1 MSLVRICPE
10 HTTKILWLTTHSYGH
25 VRPLRSLASGLSNLG
40 YRNMTFI
47 TGATFRP
54 GIEAI
59 DNVTFVP
66 LKGLAEY
73 DPDNL
78 SATFPERASQPL
90 DETLA
95 LWDIEHI
102 FFGAL
107 HDQFE
112 VLRDVIE
119 SPELRNKRVVVVSD
133 WLVTGTLPI
142 SLNSPRVRQVP
153 VIALG
158 HSVFFGLSK
167 DCAPFGLGLPPQ
179 SEEQNL
185 KLNAKTKEMFRQV
198 YAGAK
203 EIMSRYECPNGL
215 EHEFVVEDMITSADR
230 FFQLCVPQLEYPRS
244 DLPPNVEFTG
254 ALLGK
259 NDNKSEPEWF
269 DSFVRQGDERS
280 LVVVTS
286 GTAASADV
294 EQLIMPTIEACSSLP
309 VRVVVCAVNVHPPK
323 DTPMPENVKVARWIP
338 FEELFKHA
346 SLVVSNGGFGGIT
359 QAFAAG
365 VPMVLAGVTEDNMET
380 TARAAMTGAAINLQ
394 TQTPSVE
401 QVKHAIETMTARPD
415 YKERALELKEA
426 YASYDT
432 LGIIE
437 SAVRVTAKA

>member
-1 MSLVRICPE
+1 
-10 HTTKILWLTTHSYGH
+10 
-25 VRPLRSLASGLSNLG
+25 
-40 YRNMTFI
+40 MTFI
-47 TGATFRP
+47 TGTTFRQ

-59 DNVTFVP
+59 DNVKFVS

-78 SATFPERASQPL
+78 AATFPERASQPL

-119 SPELRNKRVVVVSD
+119 SHELRNKRVVIVSD

-142 SLNSPRVRQVP
+142 SLNSPHVRQVP
-153 VIALG
+153 VIAMG

-179 SEEQNL
+179 SEERNL
-185 KLNAKTKEMFRQV
+185 ALNAKTKEMFGKV

-203 EIMSRYECPNGL
+203 EIMARYECPGGL

-244 DLPPNVEFTG
+244 DLPSNVEFTG

-259 NDNKSEPEWF
+259 NDTKSEPEWF
-269 DSFVRQGDERS
+269 DSFVRQDDGRP

-294 EQLIMPTIEACSSLP
+294 TQLIMPTIEACRSLP

-323 DTPMPENVKVARWIP
+323 DTPIPENVKVAEWIP

-365 VPMVLAGVTEDNMET
+365 VPMVLAGVTEDKMET

-401 QVKHAIETMTARPD
+401 QVKHAIETMTAKAD
-415 YKERALELKEA
+415 YKEKALELKQA

-437 SAVRVTAKA
+437 SALRVTVKA

>member
-1 MSLVRICPE
+1 MAGINGFQNDIHVVFISCPF
-10 HTTKILWLTTHSYGH
+10 YGH
-25 VRPLRSLASGLSNLG
+25 VRPLRSLASGLSDLG

-47 TGATFRP
+47 TGTTFRQ

-59 DNVTFVP
+59 NNVNFVP

-78 SATFPERASQPL
+78 SATFPERALQPL

-112 VLRDVIE
+112 VLKDVIS
-119 SPELRNKRVVVVSD
+119 SPELRDKRVVVVAD

-142 SLNSPRVRQVP
+142 SLKSPHVRQVP
-153 VIALG
+153 IIAIG

-167 DCAPFGLGLPPQ
+167 DCAPFGMGLPPQ
-179 SEEQNL
+179 SKERNL
-185 KLNAKTKEMFRQV
+185 ELNAKTKRMFGKV

-203 EIMSRYECPNGL
+203 KTMARYGCPSGL
-215 EHEFVVEDMITSADR
+215 KHEFVVEDMIYSADR

-259 NDNKSEPEWF
+259 NDNKSEPDWF
-269 DSFVRQGDERS
+269 NSFVRGYDERP

-294 EQLIMPTIEACSSLP
+294 EQLIMPTIEACRSLP

-323 DTPMPENVKVARWIP
+323 DYPMPENVKIARWIP

-365 VPMVLAGVTEDNMET
+365 VPMVLAGVTEDKMET
-380 TARAAMTGAAINLQ
+380 TARAAMTGAAINLR

-401 QVKHAIETMTARPD
+401 QVKQAIETTTSGNS
-415 YKERALELKEA
+415 YQEKALVLKQA

-437 SAVRVTAKA
+437 NAVRVTAKA

>member
-1 MSLVRICPE
+1 
-10 HTTKILWLTTHSYGH
+10 
-25 VRPLRSLASGLSNLG
+25 
-40 YRNMTFI
+40 MTFI
-47 TGATFRP
+47 TGNTFLQ

-59 DNVTFVP
+59 NNVTFVP
-66 LKGLAEY
+66 LKGLAGY

-78 SATFPERASQPL
+78 SATFPDRALQPQ

-119 SPELRNKRVVVVSD
+119 APELRSKRVVVVAD
-133 WLVTGTLPI
+133 WLVTGSLPI
-142 SLNSPRVRQVP
+142 SLKSPHVRQVP
-153 VIALG
+153 VIAIG
-158 HSVFFGLSK
+158 HSVYLGLSK
-167 DCAPFGLGLPPQ
+167 DCAPFGMGLPPQ
-179 SEEQNL
+179 SEERNL
-185 KLNAKTKEMFRQV
+185 ELNAKTKDMFGKV
-198 YAGAK
+198 FAGAK
-203 EIMSRYECPNGL
+203 EIMARYECPNGL
-215 EHEFVVEDMITSADR
+215 AHEFVVEDMIYSADR

-244 DLPPNVEFTG
+244 DLPPNVKFTG

-259 NDNKSEPEWF
+259 NDSKSEPDWF
-269 DSFVRQGDERS
+269 GSFVRGDHERP

-294 EQLIMPTIEACSSLP
+294 EQLITPTIEACRSLP
-309 VRVVVCAVNVHPPK
+309 VRVVVCAVNLHLPK
-323 DTPMPENVKVARWIP
+323 DVQMPENVKIAKWIP

-365 VPMVLAGVTEDNMET
+365 VPMVVAGVTEDKMET

-401 QVKHAIETMTARPD
+401 QVKQAIETMTSETS
-415 YKERALELKEA
+415 YQEKALELKQA

>member
-1 MSLVRICPE
+1 MAGINGLQNDIHVVLISCPF
-10 HTTKILWLTTHSYGH
+10 YGH

-47 TGATFRP
+47 TGTTFRQ

-59 DNVTFVP
+59 NNVNFVP

-78 SATFPERASQPL
+78 SATFPDRALQPL

-112 VLRDVIE
+112 VLRDVIS
-119 SPELRNKRVVVVSD
+119 SPELRDKRVVVVAD

-142 SLNSPRVRQVP
+142 SLKSPHVRHVP
-153 VIALG
+153 VIAIG
-158 HSVFFGLSK
+158 HSVYFGLSK

-179 SEEQNL
+179 SKERNL
-185 KLNAKTKEMFRQV
+185 ELNAMTREMFSKV
-198 YAGAK
+198 FAGAK
-203 EIMSRYECPNGL
+203 EIMARYECPGEL
-215 EHEFVVEDMITSADR
+215 EHRFVVEDMIYSADR

-259 NDNKSEPEWF
+259 NDNKSEPDWF
-269 DSFVRQGDERS
+269 NSFVRRNDERP

-294 EQLIMPTIEACSSLP
+294 EQLIMPTIEACRSLP

-323 DTPMPENVKVARWIP
+323 DYSIPENVKVAKWIP

-365 VPMVLAGVTEDNMET
+365 VPMVLAGVTEDKMET

-401 QVKHAIETMTARPD
+401 QVKQAIETITSKTN
-415 YKERALELKEA
+415 YQEKALELKQA

-432 LGIIE
+432 LSIIE
-437 SAVRVTAKA
+437 SAVRMTAKA

>member
-1 MSLVRICPE
+1 
-10 HTTKILWLTTHSYGH
+10 
-25 VRPLRSLASGLSNLG
+25 
-40 YRNMTFI
+40 MTFI
-47 TGATFRP
+47 TGNTFRE

-59 DNVTFVP
+59 DNVKFVP

-78 SATFPERASQPL
+78 SATFPERALQPL

-112 VLRDVIE
+112 VLRDFIS
-119 SPELRNKRVVVVSD
+119 SPELLHKRVVVVAD

-142 SLNSPRVRQVP
+142 SLKSPHVRQVP
-153 VIALG
+153 VLAIG
-158 HSVFFGLSK
+158 HSVLFGLSK
-167 DCAPFGLGLPPQ
+167 DCAPFGTGLPPQ

-185 KLNAKTKEMFRQV
+185 ELNAKVKAMFGKV
-198 YAGAK
+198 YAGAR
-203 EIMSRYECPNGL
+203 EIMARYECPSGL
-215 EHEFVVEDMITSADR
+215 EHEFVVEDMIYSADR

-244 DLPPNVEFTG
+244 DLPSNVEFTG

-259 NDNKSEPEWF
+259 NDNKNRPDWF
-269 DSFVRQGDERS
+269 DGFVCGKDERP
-280 LVVVTS
+280 LIVVTS

-294 EQLIMPTIEACSSLP
+294 EQLIMPTIEACRALP

-323 DTPMPENVKVARWIP
+323 DFPMPENVKVAKWIP

-359 QAFAAG
+359 QAFATG
-365 VPMVLAGVTEDNMET
+365 VPMVLAGVTEDKMET

-401 QVKHAIETMTARPD
+401 QVRQAIKAMTAESQ
-415 YKERALELKEA
+415 YKMKALELKRE

-432 LGIIE
+432 LSIIE
-437 SAVRVTAKA
+437 NAVRVTAKA